1 VAKIALT
8 LRFFMAGTSRNREQC
23 TSLDLHL
30 TYVQEREKIMTLSYG
45 DLVAI
50 TIALGASIIM
60 MFILAFANVQLLNE
74 NRFLK
79 QRLRAWRKS
88 CEKHVEVPF

>member
-1 VAKIALT
+1 
-8 LRFFMAGTSRNREQC
+8 
-23 TSLDLHL
+23 
-30 TYVQEREKIMTLSYG
+30 MTLSYS
-45 DLVAI
+45 DIVAI

-60 MFILAFANVQLLNE
+60 MFILAFANVHLLQE

-88 CEKHVEVPF
+88 CENHTEVPF

>member
-1 VAKIALT
+1 
-8 LRFFMAGTSRNREQC
+8 MY
-23 TSLDLHL
+23 LD
-30 TYVQEREKIMTLSYG
+30 TPTIIG
-45 DLVAI
+45 I
-50 TIALGASIIM
+50 TIALGASLIM
-60 MFILAFANVQLLNE
+60 MFILAFANVQLLQE

>member
-1 VAKIALT
+1 MYLDT
-8 LRFFMAGTSRNREQC
+8 GT
-23 TSLDLHL
+23 
-30 TYVQEREKIMTLSYG
+30 IIG
-45 DLVAI
+45 I
-50 TIALGASIIM
+50 TIALGVSLIM
-60 MFILAFANVQLLNE
+60 MFILAFANTHLQQE